1 MRIQRPSLINE
12 TKTKRMPTNATLTL
26 RRIASKRFI
35 FIFGLVFYTSWL
47 YQISLAHIE
56 IGSILHLGKNFLLV
70 ALIGLLIVAVD
81 WRLVKPDSFLVLC
94 VVWAALNAVFWIKFQ
109 EPADSYARRVAQG
122 VFAFLFIT
130 FLRQQPNRNPCS
142 GENIHNWFHPKTTLI
157 FICMIIALSL
167 TTQFSENLLNGF
179 GNSRVNFSIWLVQI
193 VALLLISI
201 YNKKWGGF
209 KLLFFALLLTTP
221 VFILQSLTGG
231 RTGLLGSLLIILSFA
246 YAKTRIRGVIISFAW
261 LFLVTQFIS
270 SNYAVLAPQEN
281 LDVLRNVVT
290 DGSFFERIDAISS
303 YRLSIMTTAFSE
315 MDLKDYFLG
324 VGLGQFVGWAPTYPE
339 LGIVEVHN
347 VLLKTLGE
355 FGIAGFATLTAL
367 VMLSIFRRPL
377 QTEAYRGAILI
388 QFVYLVM
395 AMLHPDLMFTAINVS
410 FVYLALYAT
419 TIRSR

>member
-1 MRIQRPSLINE
+1 ML
-12 TKTKRMPTNATLTL
+12 TNATPTL
-26 RRIASKRFI
+26 RRIASKRFL
-35 FIFGLVFYTSWL
+35 FLFGLVFYTSWL
-47 YQISLAHIE
+47 YQISLGHIE
-56 IGSILHLGKNFLLV
+56 IDSILLLGKNTLLI
-70 ALIGLLIVAVD
+70 ALIGLLIAAVD
-81 WRLVKPDSFLVLC
+81 WRLIKPDRFLVLC
-94 VVWAALNAVFWIKFQ
+94 IIWVALNAVFWIKFK
-109 EPADSYARRVAQG
+109 EPADSYARRLAQG

-130 FLRQQPNRNPCS
+130 FLRQQSNRNPCS
-142 GENIHNWFHPKTTLI
+142 DENIRSWFYPRTTLL
-157 FICMIIALSL
+157 FICMTIALSL

-201 YNKKWGGF
+201 YNKKCGRF
-209 KLLFFALLLTTP
+209 RLLFFALVLTSP

-246 YAKTRIRGVIISFAW
+246 YTKTRIRGVIISFTW
-261 LFLVTQFIS
+261 LFLVTQLIS
-270 SNYAVLAPQEN
+270 SNYAILAPQEN

-290 DGSFFERIDAISS
+290 SGSFFERLDAISS
-303 YRLSIMTTAFSE
+303 YRLSIITTAFSE
-315 MDLKDYFLG
+315 MNSKDYFLG

-355 FGIAGFATLTAL
+355 FGIIGFVTLTAL
-367 VMLSIFRRPL
+367 VMLSFFRPLL

-388 QFVYLVM
+388 QFVYLIM

-410 FVYLALYAT
+410 LVYLALYAT
-419 TIRSR
+419 TLKPT

>member
-1 MRIQRPSLINE
+1 ML
-12 TKTKRMPTNATLTL
+12 TNATLTL
-26 RRIASKRFI
+26 RKIASKRFL
-35 FIFGLVFYTSWL
+35 FLFGLVFYTSWL
-47 YQISLAHIE
+47 YQISLGYIE
-56 IGSILHLGKNFLLV
+56 INSILLISKNVLLV
-70 ALIGLLIVAVD
+70 ALIGLLIAAVD
-81 WRLVKPDSFLVLC
+81 WRLVKPDSFLALC
-94 VVWAALNAVFWIKFQ
+94 VIWGALNAVFWIKFQ
-109 EPADSYARRVAQG
+109 EPADSYVRRLAQA
-122 VFAFLFIT
+122 VFAFLFVT
-130 FLRQQPNRNPCS
+130 FLRQQPNKNPCS
-142 GENIHNWFHPKTTLI
+142 GENIRNWFYSKTTLL

-201 YNKKWGGF
+201 YNKECSGF
-209 KLLFFALLLTTP
+209 RLLFFALVLTTP

-246 YAKTRIRGVIISFAW
+246 YTKTRIRGAIISFAW
-261 LFLVTQFIS
+261 LFLVTQLIS
-270 SNYAVLAPQEN
+270 SNYAILAPQEN
-281 LDVLRNVVT
+281 LDVLRNVVSS
-290 DGSFFERIDAISS
+290 GSFFERLDAISS
-303 YRLSIMTTAFSE
+303 YRLSIITTAFSD
-315 MDLKDYFLG
+315 MNFKDYVLG

-355 FGIAGFATLTAL
+355 FGITGFATLTAL
-367 VMLSIFRRPL
+367 VMLPIFRRPL

-388 QFVYLVM
+388 QFVYLIM

-419 TIRSR
+419 TLKPT